1 MCIVA
6 DLLCKTRAVTE
17 NATARVGIVIFWL
30 FQLLFG
36 IIDLFDFLV

>member
-17 NATARVGIVIFWL
+17 NATARVGIVILWL

-36 IIDLFDFLV
+36 IIDLFDFPV